1 MTAKNGEGLMV
12 ALEVCVDTIEG
23 VAAAKA
29 GGATRVELCAALSE
43 GGLTPPLGLMRAA
56 AAVGIQCYAMIR
68 PRSGLFDF
76 SEAEIAMMHDDIQAA
91 RDAGLDGVVLGVQ
104 MADGRLDLDALRD
117 LCASAGEMGKT
128 LHRVIDVVPDP
139 MEALDQVIALGFDRV
154 LTSGTAPEAPE
165 GCDVIAAMVARAA
178 GRLSVMPGCG
188 LTPENVVQIV
198 GRTGASEV
206 HAACNAAVSDAET
219 FSDFDPPSGRMK
231 TDPRAVAAMVSALA
245 H

>member
-1 MTAKNGEGLMV
+1 MTE
-12 ALEVCVDTIEG
+12 LEVCVDTIEG
-23 VAAAKA
+23 VLAAKA
-29 GGATRVELCAALSE
+29 GGAARVELCAALSE

-56 AAVGIQCYAMIR
+56 VQVDIPCYAMMR

-76 SEAEIAMMHDDIQAA
+76 SPAEVAMMRDDIRAA

-104 MADGRLDLDALRD
+104 GTDGHLNLQVLRD
-117 LCASAGEMGKT
+117 LCALAGDMGKT

-139 MEALDQVIALGFDRV
+139 IEALDQAIALGFDRV

-165 GCDVIAAMVARAA
+165 GCEVIAALVARAD

-188 LTPENVVQIV
+188 LTPENVAAVV
-198 GRTGASEV
+198 ARTGAREV
-206 HAACNAAVSDAET
+206 HAACNMPVPEAET

-231 TDPRAVAAMVSALA
+231 TDVDAVASMVAALA
-245 H
+245 S